1 MTFTDFKSRF
11 INQYKGDIK
20 DPILTTILQTL
31 EAYQEEVQDQLLLS
45 TYAQRS
51 DQVSDGLFEVLRR
64 HLFGQMFP
72 GPAYVVLQST
82 LREVKTAQPVLLE
95 QAHYFNVQDK
105 EGAKVLF
112 APQYPTWIV
121 PANTNDVRVDSYGDD
136 LMLGF
141 SIFTSNLQEIENGE
155 VSIFTGDIDPLL
167 AERLR
172 CRITQTTGF
181 KVIENR
187 RKSVIRTKY
196 PGNYNIIDDFFL
208 TPYDS
213 RFIKI
218 PFDIFIAASSSRGK
232 DDLIWI
238 PFPGLGEF
246 AQELEKKPTLNSF
259 LTWNMVEMESLAMPV
274 DQFRYNIPITAHKL
288 KETIITSVTDLGADP
303 PIEYINAST
312 VLDPGYPF
320 QYTTSVDIHKDE
332 IVLAFSPPPSGTVKV
347 QYCQYDIGDECINIA
362 SGRSFG
368 LYQGIDE
375 RVKSAQ
381 SITPTHRI
389 ESLNNKEYIWN
400 YFRSLLASRQRWL
413 TKDDLRAAIIGY
425 PPFSHQSDLVKSNDI
440 SFEEKVGRVKGFL
453 TPFTEIKIPVNDGG
467 LLDEP
472 DKSYFEQQIGSYI
485 RAKTVNGNFIRIN
498 LVSAEE

>member
-1 MTFTDFKSRF
+1 MTFIDFKSRF
-11 INQYKGDIK
+11 INQYRGDIK

-31 EAYQEEVQDQLLLS
+31 EAYQGEVQDQLLLS

-121 PANTNDVRVDSYGDD
+121 PANTNDVRIDSYGDD

-141 SIFTSNLQEIENGE
+141 NIFTSNLQEIENGE

-167 AERLR
+167 VERLR

-181 KVIENR
+181 KVIENS

-218 PFDIFIAASSSRGK
+218 PFDIFIAASSSKGK
-232 DDLIWI
+232 DELIWI

-246 AQELEKKPTLNSF
+246 AQDLEKKLTLNSF
-259 LTWNMVEMESLAMPV
+259 LAWNMVEMEALALPI
-274 DQFRYNIPITAHKL
+274 DQFRYNIPITAHKS
-288 KETIITSVTDLGADP
+288 KETIITSVTDLGAEP
-303 PIEYINAST
+303 PIEYMHAAT
-312 VLDPGYPF
+312 VLDPCYPF

-347 QYCQYDIGDECINIA
+347 QYCQYDIGDNCINIA

-375 RVKSAQ
+375 SVKSAQ

-389 ESLNNKEYIWN
+389 EALNNKEHIWN

-413 TKDDLRAAIIGY
+413 TKDDLRAAVVGY
-425 PPFSHQSDLVKSNDI
+425 PAFSQRSDIVKSNNI

-453 TPFTEIKIPVNDGG
+453 TPFTEISVPVNDVA
-467 LLDEP
+467 LLSEP
-472 DKSYFEQQIGSYI
+472 DKSYFEKLLGLYLKS
-485 RAKTVNGNFIRIN
+485 RTVNGNFLRIK
-498 LVSAEE
+498 LVSVED